1 MIVFHPKEEVPS
13 CAFLPE
19 KSSSVYIHTIM
30 EESESQSGENA
41 KGTVRPTSSTT
52 RSATEI
58 YLVGQPASSIRGS
71 KLPTMRQV
79 LKFFFHTVN
88 ESGDRQETFKE
99 TVRNVLT
106 FWNLARIKTISERGC
121 REKLTR
127 LWEHWR
133 SLQNSRDRAAK
144 DKVENFKSQL
154 DLLWDIGAPDAVEDI
169 EKYRLLT
176 PADKQQDI
184 AFYQDQRGERKA
196 FMSEEKAGGT
206 SREAKVETGRFAACE
221 PSSSD
226 SRPQTSVV
234 ADTPTEVEM
243 EKKDT
248 AIQPGRYTSKHPY
261 VTVQLPRRILQEPAL
276 KELADRLWISNNEST
291 FSTDTLACFCSQIV
305 TVVAAVLRSAN
316 PPGDLPEFR
325 ISRET
330 ARRARAS
337 HRRQVAAAQREAFTP
352 PPHAVVQWDGKL
364 VKNVVGEEEHRQ
376 AIFISGRGHEEGKLL
391 AVLPV
396 KDGTGLTQ
404 ARATARAIEDWSC
417 ASNVKA
423 LCFDTTSSNTGR
435 VQGAAGKTAVE
446 AWVQTPRHGTGGG
459 CRCQQ
464 HLRQNIGP
472 YGPCLPDSQY
482 LRLDIANLPES
493 DWLSHLRHRTVSYLL
508 TVTEWAREDYREA
521 AELTLLVLGVNPPRG
536 THFLRPGACH
546 HARWMAKIIYYLKIY
561 MFSHQLELSSDLCV
575 KLQRMAIFV
584 SLLYTP
590 AWLKSPVAEDAPVND
605 LQLHHELLRYRAVDC
620 EVADAALA
628 VASRH
633 LWYLRPQTVVLS
645 LCSEKLSAAEKKE
658 MATKLSCLEETN
670 DYANDNLVIQQT
682 TRLSDLIDE
691 RSWMIFKEHHVCG
704 TAWLMS
710 PVEDWE
716 KNEEFMKLKD
726 FSRSLKVTND
736 VAERGIKL
744 MQDFIGSVTK
754 DEQQLQDVMQ
764 LVEKHRKQMS
774 GFSKSALMQL

>member
-1 MIVFHPKEEVPS
+1 
-13 CAFLPE
+13 
-19 KSSSVYIHTIM
+19 M

-71 KLPTMRQV
+71 KLLTMRQV

-133 SLQNSRDRAAK
+133 SLQKSRDRAAK

-169 EKYRLLT
+169 EKNRLLT

-196 FMSEEKAGGT
+196 FMSGNDKIFAAKKRKQEE
-206 SREAKVETGRFAACE
+206 RVEKQRSKQGRFAACE

-276 KELADRLWISNNEST
+276 KELADRLRISNNE
-291 FSTDTLACFCSQIV
+291 IV
-305 TVVAAVLRSAN
+305 SVVAAVLRSAN
-316 PPGDLPEFR
+316 PPGDLSEFR

-352 PPHAVVQWDGKL
+352 PPHAVVHWDGKL

-435 VQGAAGKTAVE
+435 VQ
-446 AWVQTPRHGTGGG
+446 
-459 CRCQQ
+459 
-464 HLRQNIGP
+464 
-472 YGPCLPDSQY
+472 
-482 LRLDIANLPES
+482 ES

>member
-1 MIVFHPKEEVPS
+1 
-13 CAFLPE
+13 
-19 KSSSVYIHTIM
+19 M

-71 KLPTMRQV
+71 KLPTMGQV

-133 SLQNSRDRAAK
+133 SLQKSRDRAAK

-169 EKYRLLT
+169 EKNRLLT

-196 FMSEEKAGGT
+196 FMSGNDKIFAAKKRKQEE
-206 SREAKVETGRFAACE
+206 RVEKQRSKQGRFAACE

-276 KELADRLWISNNEST
+276 KELADRLRISNNE
-291 FSTDTLACFCSQIV
+291 IV
-305 TVVAAVLRSAN
+305 SVVAAVLRSAN
-316 PPGDLPEFR
+316 PPGDLSEFR
-325 ISRET
+325 ISREA

-352 PPHAVVQWDGKL
+352 PPHAVVHWDGKL

-435 VQGAAGKTAVE
+435 VQGVVVHLEALLEKQLLRLGCRHHVMELVVRAAASNIFGKTSAPTDPLFQ
-446 AWVQTPRHGTGGG
+446 WSQLDH
-459 CRCQQ
+459 
-464 HLRQNIGP
+464 
-472 YGPCLPDSQY
+472 SQY

-546 HARWMAKIIYYLKIY
+546 HARLMAKIIYYLKIY
-561 MFSHQLELSSDLCV
+561 MFSRQLELSSDLCV

-726 FSRSLKVTND
+726 FSRSLKLTND

>member
-1 MIVFHPKEEVPS
+1 MLI
-13 CAFLPE
+13 
-19 KSSSVYIHTIM
+19 SSSVYIHTIM

-133 SLQNSRDRAAK
+133 SLQKSRDRAAK

-169 EKYRLLT
+169 EKNRLLT

-196 FMSEEKAGGT
+196 FMSGNDKIFAAKKRKQEE
-206 SREAKVETGRFAACE
+206 RVEKQRSKQGRFAACE

-276 KELADRLWISNNEST
+276 KELADRLRISNNE
-291 FSTDTLACFCSQIV
+291 IV
-305 TVVAAVLRSAN
+305 SVVAAVLRSAN
-316 PPGDLPEFR
+316 PPGDLSEFR

-352 PPHAVVQWDGKL
+352 PPHAVVHWDGKL

-423 LCFDTTSSNTGR
+423 LCFDTTSSNIGR
-435 VQGAAGKTAVE
+435 VQGAVVHLEALLEKQLLRLGCRHHVMELVVRAAASNIFGKTSAPTDPLF
-446 AWVQTPRHGTGGG
+446 QTLKKRWSQLH
-459 CRCQQ
+459 
-464 HLRQNIGP
+464 H
-472 YGPCLPDSQY
+472 SQY

-561 MFSHQLELSSDLCV
+561 MFSHQLELSSYLCV

-605 LQLHHELLRYRAVDC
+605 LQLHQELLRYRAVDC

-736 VAERGIKL
+736 VAER
-744 MQDFIGSVTK
+744 
-754 DEQQLQDVMQ
+754 E
-764 LVEKHRKQMS
+764 
-774 GFSKSALMQL
+774 